1 MVANVLKSPGKRE
14 GGGVQSQRVAIRL
27 GSTKPLIL
35 SRFYVDTP
43 CIVCRLR
50 DTSQTMERIVVAA
63 AALNQTPLSWEENLT
78 NIREAIRQARS
89 ARAQIVCL
97 PELCVTGYGC
107 EDAFHSAGIVKTALD
122 YARMIV
128 RESKGIVVSFGL
140 PLSVGGAVYNVA
152 ALAAHGKLVGFVGKQ
167 NLAGDGIHYEPRW
180 FKPWPRGVA
189 ISVDVDGRDIPV
201 GDIYFDID
209 GIKVGFE
216 ICEDAWVADRPGQ
229 RLSQSGVD
237 IILNPSASHFSFGK
251 HEVRKRLALEGSRAF
266 GVGYVYANLLGN
278 ESGRLIYDGDT
289 VICSHG
295 EVISEG
301 DRFSFEDVRVTT
313 GIVDVERS
321 RIIRRRQA
329 SFRPHLESDP
339 RCVKV
344 AKVRLLRTRAP
355 AQSKLL
361 APTTKHEEFTDAVT
375 LGLFDYLRK
384 SRSEGFVVSL
394 SGGVDSSAAS
404 CLVAL
409 MVKRA
414 LQELGFPVF
423 AKKLSYVSWIKT
435 AKRESQIMKKILAC
449 VYQRTT
455 NSSTVTHDAALGL
468 AKEIGADFYD
478 IDISNLVA
486 EYQTLISK
494 ATGEKLSWEKHDLAL
509 QNIQARVRSPSV
521 WLLANLRR
529 ALLLSTSNRSEA
541 AVGYTTMDGDS
552 SGGLSPLGG
561 IDKAYLRVWLE
572 WLEKEGPTG
581 LRKYPSLKRVNVQAP
596 TAELRP
602 QKDKQTDEKDLMP
615 YEVLDTIERYAIRD
629 KLLPEDCLALVK
641 EQYARRFA
649 ESDLVAWVTRFFK
662 LWSINQ
668 WKRERYAPSFHLDDE
683 SLDPKTWC
691 RFPIL
696 SGGYAQEL
704 KGLSSKKKGRR

>member
-1 MVANVLKSPGKRE
+1 
-14 GGGVQSQRVAIRL
+14 
-27 GSTKPLIL
+27 
-35 SRFYVDTP
+35 
-43 CIVCRLR
+43 
-50 DTSQTMERIVVAA
+50 MERIVVAA
-63 AALNQTPLSWEENLT
+63 AALNQTPLSWDENLA
-78 NIREAIRQARS
+78 NIREAIRQARG

-107 EDAFHSAGIVKTALD
+107 EDAFHSAGIIETALV
-122 YARMIV
+122 YARTV
-128 RESKGIVVSFGL
+128 ARESKGIVVSFGL

-152 ALAAHGKLVGFVGKQ
+152 ALAADGKLVGFVGKQ

-180 FKPWPRGVA
+180 FKPWPLGVVTS
-189 ISVDVDGRDIPV
+189 IDVDGRTVPV
-201 GDIYFDID
+201 GDIYFDLD

-229 RLSQSGVD
+229 RLAKHGVD

-278 ESGRLIYDGDT
+278 EAGRLIYDGDT
-289 VICSHG
+289 LICSHG
-295 EVISEG
+295 EVVSEG
-301 DRFSFEDVRVTT
+301 DRFSFHDVRVTT

-321 RIIRRRQA
+321 RMLRRRQA
-329 SFRPHLESDP
+329 SFRPHLERES
-339 RCVKV
+339 RCVDV
-344 AKVRLLRTRAP
+344 SRVRLARTRASAHFKP
-355 AQSKLL
+355 L

-384 SRSEGFVVSL
+384 SRSEGFVISL
-394 SGGVDSSAAS
+394 SGGVDSSAAT

-414 LQELGFPVF
+414 IQELGFAPF
-423 AKKLSYVSWIKT
+423 SRKLSYISWMRG
-435 AKRESQIMKKILAC
+435 AKSESQVLKKLLAC

-455 NSSTVTHDAALGL
+455 NSSKVTHEAAAGL
-468 AKEIGADFYD
+468 AKEVGADFYD
-478 IDISNLVA
+478 IDISDLVA
-486 EYQTLISK
+486 DYQALISK
-494 ATGEKLSWEKHDLAL
+494 ATGIKLSWEKHDLAL

-529 ALLLSTSNRSEA
+529 SLLLSTSNRSEA

-561 IDKAYLRVWLE
+561 IDKAYLRLWLS
-572 WLEKEGPTG
+572 WLEKEGPAG

-602 QKDKQTDEKDLMP
+602 SKAKQTDEKDLMP
-615 YEVLDTIERYAIRD
+615 YEVLDAIERYAIRD
-629 KLLPEDCLALVK
+629 KLLPEEVLALVT
-641 EQYARRFA
+641 EQYARRFT
-649 ESDLVAWVTRFFK
+649 ESDLVGWVSRFFK

-696 SGGYAQEL
+696 SGGYTHEL
-704 KGLSSKKKGRR
+704 TGLSSKKKGRR

>member
-1 MVANVLKSPGKRE
+1 
-14 GGGVQSQRVAIRL
+14 
-27 GSTKPLIL
+27 
-35 SRFYVDTP
+35 
-43 CIVCRLR
+43 
-50 DTSQTMERIVVAA
+50 MERIIVAA
-63 AALNQTPLSWEENLT
+63 AALNQTPLSWEGNLT
-78 NIREAIRQARS
+78 NIREAIHQARS
-89 ARAQIVCL
+89 ARAQILCL

-107 EDAFHSAGIVKTALD
+107 EDAFHSAGIIKTALE
-122 YARMIV
+122 YAQTIA
-128 RESKGIVVSFGL
+128 RESRGIVVSFGL
-140 PLSVGGAVYNVA
+140 PLSVAGAVYNVA
-152 ALAAHGKLVGFVGKQ
+152 ALAAHGQLVGFVGKQ

-180 FKPWPRGVA
+180 FKPWPRGVVT
-189 ISVDVDGRDIPV
+189 SLHVDGRNIPV
-201 GDIYFDID
+201 GDIYFDVD

-251 HEVRKRLALEGSRAF
+251 HEVRRRLALEGSRAF

-278 ESGRLIYDGDT
+278 EAGRLIYDGDT
-289 VICSHG
+289 LICSHG
-295 EVISEG
+295 EVVSEG
-301 DRFSFEDVRVTT
+301 GRFSFEDVRVTT

-321 RIIRRRQA
+321 RMIRRRQA
-329 SFRPHLESDP
+329 SFRPHLESDS
-339 RCVKV
+339 RCVLV
-344 AKVRLLRTRAP
+344 SHVRLSWSTACTEP
-355 AQSKLL
+355 KLL
-361 APTTKHEEFTDAVT
+361 APTTKHDEFTDAVT

-414 LQELGFPVF
+414 VGELGYATF
-423 AKKLSYVSWIKT
+423 ARKLSYISWMKGV
-435 AKRESQIMKKILAC
+435 KSESQAMKKVLAC

-455 NSSTVTHDAALGL
+455 NSSKVTHDAAAGL

-486 EYQTLISK
+486 EYQTIISK
-494 ATGEKLSWEKHDLAL
+494 ATGVSLSWETHDLAL

-561 IDKAYLRVWLE
+561 IDKAYLRVWLT
-572 WLEKEGPTG
+572 WLEKEGPKG
-581 LRKYPSLKRVNVQAP
+581 LSKFPSLKRVNVQAP

-602 QKDKQTDEKDLMP
+602 QKEKQTDEKDLMP

-629 KLLPEDCLALVK
+629 KLLPEDVLALVT
-641 EQYARRFA
+641 EQYARRFSA
-649 ESDLVAWVTRFFK
+649 SDLTAWVRRFFT

-668 WKRERYAPSFHLDDE
+668 WKRERYAPSFHVDDE

-696 SGGYAQEL
+696 SGGYAKEL
-704 KGLSSKKKGRR
+704 KALSPKKKGRR